1 MKRIIA
7 CIVACI
13 SLFFGVACKDKRE
26 KVEYEEGHIFLTEEN
41 FKIAI
46 DELVDYFGYERD
58 QLAVAD
64 KEKIS
69 KQAYRYYAD
78 MFDMGYEKLFLSR
91 VDGRYTILA
100 GEYRDEAT
108 AEYYKKQMDPKD
120 EAMFRYRNIVGLEL
134 YPVYLML
141 DVFYDYVYYDDCRYL
156 TTKDEKK
163 LLVYESFEEVATVQ
177 LPDRVEYT
185 VGLSLVFLDSK
196 ELICNKFLQKIGFFS
211 AIFNSDLETVILND
225 GLKIIGYNA
234 FYGCE
239 NFEYTVI
246 PLSVEK
252 IGEQAFSHG
261 NIFCEAEAKPN
272 GWADDFYCEQAKVY
286 WKGEW
291 AYDENGKPVPLVQEE
306 PPQEDGVAA

>member
-26 KVEYEEGHIFLTEEN
+26 KVEYEEGHVLLTDDFFGFEEGELEKELVTRG
-41 FKIAI
+41 FKI
-46 DELVDYFGYERD
+46 VDKSK
-58 QLAVAD
+58 VS
-64 KEKIS
+64 KEE
-69 KQAYRYYAD
+69 YRYYAD
-78 MFDMGYEKLFLSR
+78 SFEMGFEKIFTYQE
-91 VDGRYTILA
+91 GNMQGFFCA
-100 GEYRDEAT
+100 EYRDEET
-108 AEYYKKQMDPKD
+108 AKYYEKKFNGK
-120 EAMFRYRNIVGLEL
+120 ETKCFRYRNILIYEMFPMYFVLGLTGAYEEVDGCW
-134 YPVYLML
+134 YML
-141 DVFYDYVYYDDCRYL
+141 
-156 TTKDEKK
+156 TKDKK
-163 LLVYESFEEVATVQ
+163 RLLDYYNEDVTSIPTFQ
-177 LPDRVEYT
+177 IPNGVEYV
-185 VGLSLVFLDSK
+185 VGLSLAYSPAEKV
-196 ELICNKFLQKIGFFS
+196 IC
-211 AIFNSDLETVILND
+211 SDTVIEILLLAANYNSIIHTIVLND
-225 GLKIIGYNA
+225 GLKKIGTNA

-306 PPQEDGVAA
+306 PPQEDGVAT